1 MKLVDMA
8 VEMGQEGKLD
18 LSREYVK
25 LAVQYTSKARVKL
38 PLKYK
43 RKYCRRC
50 LTPLIPGI
58 TERRR
63 IKSKILIRTCLVC
76 GWIRRYDTR
85 DEKKLEG
92 RSERRGRNK
101 DRKKG
106 ADRRDEGGNKETS
119 QGSRYHQGEATG

>member
-1 MKLVDMA
+1 MKLIDMA
-8 VEMGQEGKLD
+8 VSEAFEGNLD

-38 PLKYK
+38 PLKFK
-43 RKYCRRC
+43 RKYCRKC
-50 LTPLIPGI
+50 LTPLIPGV

-63 IKSKILIRTCLVC
+63 VRSKILIRTCLVC

-85 DEKKLEG
+85 NKEKLEG
-92 RSERRGRNK
+92 RNRRRGRNK

-106 ADRRDEGGNKETS
+106 THGGSQGGNKETP
-119 QGSRYHQGEATG
+119 